1 MSPISSIEFEKK
13 RVVSRKKI
21 IDSALKLFG
30 TNGFSNTSIS
40 QIAKDA
46 GISKGLMYNYF
57 ESKDELLEQ
66 VILETVESM
75 QGMYLAFFEEKDAR
89 QMLLKMID
97 FTVDFLKTEK
107 EFNVLMTSLG
117 LQKESHPIIK
127 KIAIEK
133 INQLMPMILSK
144 MTDAGIPDAENEI
157 YIIGAVMDGMAV
169 QYLTTEDE
177 VHLMKVSNALK
188 KKYNLENL

>member
-1 MSPISSIEFEKK
+1 MSPISTIEFEKK

-177 VHLMKVSNALK
+177 VHLMKVTNALK
-188 KKYNLENL
+188 KKYNLEYL